1 MIPGALYLLS
11 LRLLGGWVVVTVTRI
26 YSNGDVQVS
35 HSGPEWTWAG
45 LVHPSELTPVTG
57 I

>member
-1 MIPGALYLLS
+1 MIPGALYLL
-11 LRLLGGWVVVTVTRI
+11 RAFGCDVVVTVERV
-26 YSNGDVQVS
+26 YRDGSVQVS

-45 LVHPSELTPVTG
+45 LVTPAELRA